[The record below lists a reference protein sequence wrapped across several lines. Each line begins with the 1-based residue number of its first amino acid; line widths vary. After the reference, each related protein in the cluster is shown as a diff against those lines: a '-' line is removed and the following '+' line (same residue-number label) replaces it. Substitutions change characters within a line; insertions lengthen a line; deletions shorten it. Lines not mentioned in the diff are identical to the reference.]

1 MSELPHVPHVPLH
14 ASIDTL
20 YAVFEPLPVV
30 RRRFASALLGV
41 RHPAAPVPEILGVIR
56 LLPAQI
62 EAARRVQLVIR
73 QFGGALLADDV
84 GSGKTFV
91 ALAVARDYEH
101 VHVIAPATLLPM
113 WRDAIR
119 DGLPDGP
126 PVQLQSLTSYSLGS
140 HEPLPASRST
150 LVIIDE
156 AHHLRNTHTARYRT
170 IARVIAGAD
179 TLLLS
184 ATPLHN
190 RVDDV
195 HTLCALFLPP
205 DAFGGASGGSN
216 SSSRATP
223 DDVIVRS
230 PVNGAAADTPVDTP
244 VDTGADRH
252 TYATTDV
259 RARRPSIR
267 QHRPFRLPQDRETL
281 EQILTL
287 PPPLPLRDGAATGAL
302 IRLGLLRAWCSS
314 DAAFTQ
320 TLRSRRLRSE
330 ALRDALRVGRHPS
343 RREFR
348 TWLVGED
355 YSQLG
360 FPELLIDHRIDR
372 SGTSAILATLEHHL
386 QAVTALAHHHRTHA
400 KSDAQ
405 RADVLRRILRRHPDR
420 PVIAFSQ
427 FERTVVALHRA
438 LRDIA
443 GIGALTG
450 KRGHIASGPID
461 RHELLGL
468 FAPRA
473 QGRAPP
479 APHQVVRL
487 LLTTDLLAE
496 GVNLQD
502 AGVVVHLDL
511 PWTDALLSQRV
522 GRCARLG
529 SPHEH
534 VHVYRLMPSGHVAR
548 ALRMEARLLH
558 KARLTHRHITGTP
571 PRPSTPEALT
581 LLRAELKTWSDG
593 VGIGHQ
599 EASTAAS
606 AEASTKASTEASAE
620 TSDEAHPE
628 RPGTSTAV
636 PIIAAIGRRGARPR
650 GRGDSAL
657 VLLEPPVPNTDPAA
671 AMMLHVVP
679 GSAHPVA
686 RGTKVLLAAMRSLEL
701 QAMQVDLAP
710 VVRQRIDRLIARVYR
725 HTTAWLERQ
734 RVSASMGHH
743 DPASRQRRTHM
754 QTHIQT
760 RAHRLM
766 NQVMT
771 SLPMPERTRWREQVT
786 TIRRGIDGMRGAGT
800 AAAVSAWCAQAPAFP
815 QASPAE
821 VQSWLVAWTA
831 DPLRG
836 RLPANASAPVGATHW
851 RITAMIL
858 LVNRHMD

>member
-1 MSELPHVPHVPLH
+1 MSEFPHALSDLPT
-14 ASIDTL
+14 DTPRT
-20 YAVFEPLPVV
+20 VFEPLPIVQ
-30 RRRFASALLGV
+30 RRFASALLGV
-41 RHPAAPVPEILGVIR
+41 CHPAAPVPEILGTVR

-62 EAARRVQLVIR
+62 ETARRVQLAIR

-91 ALAVARDYEH
+91 ALAVARGYEH

-113 WRDAIR
+113 WHDAIR
-119 DGLPDGP
+119 HGLPNGP
-126 PVQLQSLTSYSLGS
+126 PVLLQSLTTYSRGS
-140 HEPLPASRST
+140 HESLPASRST

-156 AHHLRNTHTARYRT
+156 AHHLRNAHTARYRT

-190 RVDDV
+190 RAEEV

-205 DAFGGASGGSN
+205 GALGNVSG
-216 SSSRATP
+216 SSRAIP

-230 PVNGAAADTPVDTP
+230 PVSDVVTNEHADADT
-244 VDTGADRH
+244 
-252 TYATTDV
+252 ATDATANV
-259 RARRPSIR
+259 NTHRPSIR

-281 EQILTL
+281 EKILAL

-320 TLRSRRLRSE
+320 ALRTRRLRSE

-343 RREFR
+343 RRELR
-348 TWLVGED
+348 TWLAGDE

-360 FPELLIDHRIDR
+360 FPELLIDCRIDR
-372 SGTSAILATLEHHL
+372 PGTSASLATLEHHL
-386 QAVTALAHHHRTHA
+386 LAVTALAHHHRTHA
-400 KSDAQ
+400 ESDAR
-405 RADVLRRILRRHPDR
+405 RADVLRRILHRHPDR

-443 GIGALTG
+443 GVGALTG

-479 APHQVVRL
+479 ASHQVVRL

-529 SPHEH
+529 SPHEY
-534 VHVYRLMPSGHVAR
+534 VHVYRLMPSRPVAR
-548 ALRMEARLLH
+548 ALRMEARILH
-558 KARLTHRHITGTP
+558 KARLMHHHIAGTR
-571 PRPSTPEALT
+571 PRPSTPEAQT
-581 LLRAELKTWSDG
+581 LLQAELRTWHDG
-593 VGIGHQ
+593 VDITQ
-599 EASTAAS
+599 QDASNEAS
-606 AEASTKASTEASAE
+606 K
-620 TSDEAHPE
+620 
-628 RPGTSTAV
+628 V
-636 PIIAAIGRRGARPR
+636 PITVAIGRRRASARLR
-650 GRGDSAL
+650 RDGAL
-657 VLLEPPVPNTDPAA
+657 VLLEPSVQHTTAPTA
-671 AMMLHVVP
+671 AMLLHVVP
-679 GSAHPVA
+679 GAAHPVS
-686 RGTKVLLAAMRSLEL
+686 RSTKPLLAAVRSLEPH
-701 QAMQVDLAP
+701 ATPVALAS
-710 VVRQRIDRLIARVYR
+710 VARRRIDRLVARVCR
-725 HTTAWLERQ
+725 RTTAWLERQ
-734 RVSASMGHH
+734 RVAASVGHH
-743 DPASRQRRTHM
+743 DTTAGNR

-760 RAHRLM
+760 QAHRLM
-766 NQVMT
+766 NQAVT
-771 SLPMPERTRWREQVT
+771 SLPVHERTRWREQVA
-786 TIRRGIDGMRGAGT
+786 TIRRGIDVMRGAGA

-815 QASPAE
+815 QVSSAA
-821 VQSWLVAWTA
+821 VQSWLMAWTA
-831 DPLRG
+831 DPLRA
-836 RLPANASAPVGATHW
+836 RPPSVSSAMAARADPMHW

-858 LVNRHMD
+858 LVDQHMD